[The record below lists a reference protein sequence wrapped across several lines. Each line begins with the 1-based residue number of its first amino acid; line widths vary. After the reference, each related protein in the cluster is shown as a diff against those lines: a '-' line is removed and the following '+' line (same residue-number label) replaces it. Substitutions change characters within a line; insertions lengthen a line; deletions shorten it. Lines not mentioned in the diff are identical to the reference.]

1 MGDLTERY
9 LIDDR
14 GMRCDALPETV
25 AFLLDYRDADFDIV
39 DYAVRNLGWIDVST
53 DRESAKIHARFRTLT
68 VTFGAVSALYEL
80 LSTAPWEA
88 VSLEYEL
95 FGWISET
102 YEDGPSACARLSY
115 IVQSVVEFL
124 RHPPYTSVEK
134 GAACLYGE
142 DAPDSKMLASVLGYW
157 QDCSGRLPEDLT
169 HKMREIGIL
178 PRLMLVDVDSSG
190 SDGRFR
196 YIGSGFTLYGE
207 HWPQD
212 AIGRSIQE
220 QPDRAYAARV
230 TESCMRVAQSSE
242 PGYSHVDACIGVPEQ
257 EPRRSRYKC
266 LKTPWRSS
274 RGTQVLMITSV
285 LTPDVDIPLVPS
297 VAQRGH

>member
-1 MGDLTERY
+1 MLDLTERF

-25 AFLLDYRDADFDIV
+25 EFLLDYPDADFDII
-39 DYAVRNLGWIDVST
+39 DYAVRNLGWIEVST
-53 DRESAKIHARFRTLT
+53 DRKSAKIHAQFRTLT
-68 VTFGAVSALYEL
+68 VSFGAVSALYEL
-80 LSTAPWEA
+80 LSIAPWKA
-88 VSLEYEL
+88 VTLEYDL

-102 YEDGPSACARLSY
+102 YEDGPSARARLSY
-115 IVQSVVEFL
+115 IVQSVVQFL

-134 GAACLYGE
+134 SPACLYGE

-169 HKMREIGIL
+169 HKMREIGVL
-178 PRLMLVDVDSSG
+178 PRVVLVDGISPG
-190 SDGRFR
+190 SVGRFQ
-196 YIGSGFTLYGE
+196 YIGSAFTMYGDR
-207 HWPQD
+207 WPQEG
-212 AIGRSIQE
+212 IGRRFQE
-220 QPDRAYAARV
+220 QPDKAYAARV
-230 TESCMRVAQSSE
+230 TESSKKAIQSAE
-242 PGYSHVDACIGVPEQ
+242 PWYAHVDACIGMSEQ

-274 RGTQVLMITSV
+274 RGEQVLMITSV
-285 LTPDVDIPLVPS
+285 LTPDVDIPLVPL

>member
-25 AFLLDYRDADFDIV
+25 AFLLDYPDADFDIV
-39 DYAVRNLGWIDVST
+39 DYAVRNLGWIEVST
-53 DRESAKIHARFRTLT
+53 DRELAKIHARFRTLT
-68 VTFGAVSALYEL
+68 VSFGAVSALYEL
-80 LSTAPWEA
+80 LSIAPWKA
-88 VSLEYEL
+88 VTLEYDL

-102 YEDGPSACARLSY
+102 YEDGASARVRLSY

-124 RHPPYTSVEK
+124 RHPPFTSVEK
-134 GAACLYGE
+134 SPACLYEE
-142 DAPDSKMLASVLGYW
+142 DTPDSEALASVLGCW

-169 HKMREIGIL
+169 HRIREIGVL
-178 PRLMLVDVDSSG
+178 PRLVLIDVEPPG
-190 SDGRFR
+190 SAGRFR
-196 YIGSGFTLYGE
+196 YIGSGFTLYGDR
-207 HWPQD
+207 WPRE
-212 AIGRSIQE
+212 AVGRSFRE
-220 QPDRAYAARV
+220 QPDQVYAARV
-230 TESCMRVAQSSE
+230 AESCVKTIQSAE
-242 PGYSHVDACIGVPEQ
+242 PGYSHVDACIGMLEQ

-274 RGTQVLMITSV
+274 RGEQVLMITSV

-297 VAQRGH
+297 VA

>member
-1 MGDLTERY
+1 MRDLTERF
-9 LIDDR
+9 LIDEH

-25 AFLLDYRDADFDIV
+25 EFLLDYPDADFDIV
-39 DYAVRNLGWIDVST
+39 DYAVRNLGWIEVST
-53 DRESAKIHARFRTLT
+53 NRKSAKIHAQFRTLT
-68 VTFGAVSALYEL
+68 VSFGAVSALYEL
-80 LSTAPWEA
+80 LSITPWKA
-88 VSLEYEL
+88 VTLEYDL

-102 YEDGPSACARLSY
+102 YEDGPSARARLSY
-115 IVQSVVEFL
+115 IVRSVVEFL

-134 GAACLYGE
+134 GAVRLYEE
-142 DAPDSKMLASVLGYW
+142 DAPGSRMLASVLAYW

-178 PRLMLVDVDSSG
+178 PRLMLIGVDSSG
-190 SDGRFR
+190 SHGRFR

-207 HWPQD
+207 NWPQD

-230 TESCMRVAQSSE
+230 AESCMRAAQSSE
-242 PGYSHVDACIGVPEQ
+242 PRYAHVDACIGVPEQ

-266 LKTPWRSS
+266 LKTLWRCT
-274 RGTQVLMITSV
+274 RGEQVLMITSV

-297 VAQRGH
+297 VA